1 MAGEKDR
8 VTMIVR
14 DAPSSMR
21 AWNALR
27 LAAALMSEDMD
38 VRVFLIDDGVY
49 CAVKEQQTPD
59 GLRELNAGA
68 KIEELIG
75 FGVKVQCCSLCC
87 ETRGVAEDRMV
98 AGVDIASTI
107 DLARSIKESKHVL
120 SM

>member
-21 AWNALR
+21 AWNAFR
-27 LAAALMSEDMD
+27 LAAALMSEDLD
-38 VRVFLIDDGVY
+38 VRVFLLDDGVY
-49 CAVKEQQTPD
+49 CALKGQQPPEA
-59 GLRELNAGA
+59 LRELNAA
-68 KIEELIG
+68 TKIEELIG

-87 ETRGVAEDRMV
+87 ETRGVSEDRV
-98 AGVDIASTI
+98 VDGVEIASTI

-120 SM
+120 TM